1 MQHRRPAT
9 FRLRDVEPRKE
20 QQLVISRR
28 SFLITANAACAT
40 LIGSVRRLGLPTAA
54 ATPAWPSP
62 AEWDTLR
69 AQVGGRLL
77 TVTSPLQACA
87 GDSSGADCAAA
98 LENLQNPFFNEDQPG
113 ATQTMGWVDAWDAA
127 LSPYAVAAETAY
139 DVAAAVNFAREHG
152 IRLVVKGTGHDYLGR
167 SNAADSLLI
176 WTHNM
181 RDVTVHDNFTIS
193 GGSGPGVPALS
204 VGAGTRWLEAYG
216 AATQH
221 GRYVQGGGCTSVG
234 AAGGFIQG
242 SGFGSFSKRFGTGA
256 AGVLEYEVVTADGTI
271 VLANEAQNQD
281 LFWALRGGGGG
292 TFGLVTRATLLLHD
306 IPRLAGLVTGSIK
319 AHSDDAF
326 RALIGELIPFSA
338 ANLNNPQWG
347 EQITVGA
354 DNALELFMTFLDLSE
369 VDARGSWQPL
379 LDWVAAQPENY
390 AAAVNFRA
398 FPFESLWDSAWWEDA
413 DPDFITR
420 DNRPGQPASQ
430 YWWAPNQS
438 EVSQFICSY
447 QSRWLPMHLFDP
459 ASAEVLA
466 DALFAASRQ
475 HRFTLHFNKGLS
487 GADADAIERTRR
499 TPVNPV
505 VFDSPALLIVSTHQE
520 RVYPGLP
527 GHEPNLTQ
535 GRASAAKV
543 DAAMKIIRAVTP
555 TSGAYSNEA
564 DYFEPDW
571 QTSFWGPHYPR
582 LLEVKRKYDP
592 GNMFRVHHGVGSEGG
607 G

>member
-1 MQHRRPAT
+1 MT
-9 FRLRDVEPRKE
+9 
-20 QQLVISRR
+20 ISRR
-28 SFLITANAACAT
+28 GFLTTASAVYAA
-40 LIGSVRRLGLPTAA
+40 LIAPARLLRLPTAA
-54 ATPAWPSP
+54 AAPAWPSP
-62 AEWDTLR
+62 AQWDTLR
-69 AQVGGRLL
+69 AQVGGRLVA
-77 TVTSPLQACA
+77 VTSPLQACA
-87 GDSSGADCAAA
+87 TNASDVDCAAA
-98 LENLQNPFFNEDQPG
+98 VENLQNPFFNEDQPG
-113 ATQTMGWVDAWDAA
+113 ATQTTGWVDAWDAA
-127 LSPYAVAAETAY
+127 ISPYAVAAETAQ
-139 DVAAAVNFAREHG
+139 DVAAAVNFARKHG

-167 SNAADSLLI
+167 SNAPDSLLI

-181 RDVTVHDNFTIS
+181 RDVTVHDEFVVS

-256 AGVLEYEVVTADGTI
+256 AGVLEYEVVTADGKI
-271 VLANEAQNQD
+271 VLANDAQNQD

-292 TFGLVTRATLLLHD
+292 TFGVVTRATLLLHD
-306 IPRLAGLVTGSIK
+306 IPRLAGLVTGTIK
-319 AHSDDAF
+319 AHSNDAF
-326 RALIGELIPFSA
+326 RALIGQLIRFSA
-338 ANLNNPQWG
+338 DNLNNPQWG

-354 DNALELFMTFLDLSE
+354 DNTLQLSMTFLDLSE
-369 VDARGSWQPL
+369 ADARRAWQPL
-379 LDWVAAQPENY
+379 LDWVAAQPDAYN
-390 AAAVNFRA
+390 AAVNFRA
-398 FPFESLWDSAWWEDA
+398 LPFESLWDPAWWENV
-413 DPDFITR
+413 DPNFITR
-420 DNRPGQPASQ
+420 DGRPDQPASQ
-430 YWWAPNQS
+430 YWWATNQS

-459 ASAEVLA
+459 ASAGLLA

-475 HRFTLHFNKGLS
+475 YRFTLHFNKGLS
-487 GADADAIERTRR
+487 GADADAIERTRT

-505 VFDSPALLIVSTHQE
+505 VFDAPALLIVSTHQE
-520 RVYPGLP
+520 HVYPGVP

-543 DAAMKIIRAVTP
+543 DAAMKIIRDVTP

-571 QTSFWGPHYPR
+571 QTAFWGPHYPR
-582 LLEVKRKYDP
+582 LLEIKRKYDP
-592 GNMFRVHHGVGSEGG
+592 GNVFRVHHGVGSEAGA
-607 G
+607 